1 MWPFSTLRKRKYERR
16 RKAALMVLL
25 GTYMSEGLNADQRAR
40 VETEMNNCFKR
51 SDTPAAGW
59 RKWSSWDVLGAYRA
73 AAMERCGIRPIIPE
87 LSWSDLFR
95 PWRQLPK
102 WAQWP
107 MLGFDFRPA
116 SLVLDFLP
124 MHPATADAKA
134 YLRARGLDVP
144 EADPSMPSNSTLHA
158 DARAGG
164 VLDQSPSARAGERGR

>member
-1 MWPFSTLRKRKYERR
+1 MWPFDIFRKRKYERR
-16 RKAALMVLL
+16 RKAALVVLL
-25 GTYMSEGLNADQRAR
+25 GTYMSKDLDAAQRAC
-40 VETEMNNCFKR
+40 VETEMSQCFNR
-51 SDTPAAGW
+51 SDTPATGW

-73 AAMERCGIRPIIPE
+73 AAMERCGIDPAVPD
-87 LSWSDLFR
+87 LSWSDLFG

-134 YLRARGLDVP
+134 YLRSRGLDIP
-144 EADPSMPSNSTLHA
+144 EADPPEPSNHPMQPT
-158 DARAGG
+158 AGSG
-164 VLDQSPSARAGERGR
+164 G